1 MRKLTAIMTVTA
13 ALCLPVSAAFEPVSQ
28 SPWLQGGVAS
38 SLFPRSP
45 LALGHNPASLA
56 LLEGPGLAVS
66 ASRPFGLKRLDRTA
80 LAGNLLGN
88 TWALGG
94 MVSVS
99 GDDAYTEITADAA
112 MAWRLLPRVAAGM
125 GLSLNR
131 LQISGYGRATGG
143 ALHASA
149 VWSPVDGVYA
159 TALCRSLVRTD
170 LGSSGDPASP
180 RSVEMALG
188 AVPAENVVLSLGAAG
203 QEGVD
208 MEYSIHTA
216 FSPAD
221 MLAFC
226 TGIRTGPTRFWA
238 SVQLSLPFLSV
249 QYGYGEHSSLPGS
262 HSISVSHGNCC
273 FRPRTISAASQD
285 EADTAVEFPLDVNTA
300 TEEQLTAI
308 PGIGPAK
315 ASAIASWIRTNGPV
329 SSVLQLEEVPGIGPS
344 LMQVL
349 AEYLT
354 AE

>member
-1 MRKLTAIMTVTA
+1 MRKLTAVLTVIVV
-13 ALCLPVSAAFEPVSQ
+13 LCLPVSAAFEPVSQ

-66 ASRPFGLKRLDRTA
+66 ASRPFGLRRLDRTA
-80 LAGNLLGN
+80 VAGNILGS
-88 TWALGG
+88 TWAVGG
-94 MVSVS
+94 MFSVS
-99 GDDAYTEITADAA
+99 GDDSYTEISADAA
-112 MAWRLLPRVAAGM
+112 LAWRLVPRVAAGL

-159 TALCRSLVRTD
+159 TALVRSLVRTD
-170 LGSSGDPASP
+170 LGSSADPASP

-188 AVPAENVVLSLGAAG
+188 VVPAENVVLSLGAAG
-203 QEGVD
+203 QEGVN
-208 MEYSIHTA
+208 MEYSVHTA

-221 MLAFC
+221 MLSLC
-226 TGIRTGPTRFWA
+226 TGIRTGPVRFWA
-238 SVQLSLPFLSV
+238 SVQLSVPFLEV
-249 QYGYGEHSSLPGS
+249 QYGYGEHSSLPGT
-262 HSISVSHGNCC
+262 HSVSVSRGNCG
-273 FRPRTISAASQD
+273 FRPRPISTSSREEV
-285 EADTAVEFPLDVNTA
+285 EAAVEFPLNVNTA

-315 ASAIASWIRTNGPV
+315 ASAITSWVRTNGPV

-344 LMQVL
+344 MMQVL
-349 AEYLT
+349 SEYLT

>member
-1 MRKLTAIMTVTA
+1 MRKLTAILTVTA
-13 ALCLPVSAAFEPVSQ
+13 AMCFPVSAAFEPVSL

-45 LALGHNPASLA
+45 LALGHNPSSLA

-80 LAGNLLGN
+80 VAGNIPGGA
-88 TWALGG
+88 WAVGG
-94 MVSVS
+94 MLSVS
-99 GDDAYTEITADAA
+99 GDDSYTEISADAA
-112 MAWRLLPRVAAGM
+112 LAWRLVPRVAAGL

-143 ALHASA
+143 ALHCSA

-159 TALCRSLVRTD
+159 TALIRSLVRTG

-188 AVPAENVVLSLGAAG
+188 AVPAENVVISLGAAG
-203 QEGVD
+203 QEGVN
-208 MEYSIHTA
+208 MEYSVHTA
-216 FSPAD
+216 FSPVD
-221 MLAFC
+221 MLALC

-238 SVQLSLPFLSV
+238 SVQLSVPFLEV
-249 QYGYGEHSSLPGS
+249 QYGYGEHSSLPGT
-262 HSISVSHGNCC
+262 HSISLSHGDSG
-273 FRPRTISAASQD
+273 FRPRAMNASPQEEV
-285 EADTAVEFPLDVNTA
+285 EAAVEFPLNVNTA
-300 TEEQLTAI
+300 TEEQLTEI

-315 ASAIASWIRTNGPV
+315 ASAITSWIRTNGPV
-329 SSVLQLEEVPGIGPS
+329 SSVLQLEAVPGIGPS
-344 LMQVL
+344 MIQVL